1 MQRELDHLGGTGFPG
16 VNLAHD
22 GNELRLI
29 ETVYIRFIPYQSFTI
44 ECIEFQLVSCQHSL
58 LLSHE
63 VDLMW
68 VVFHQ
73 LC

>member
-1 MQRELDHLGGTGFPG
+1 MWCGWWWIFQDIYLKNAVQRELDHLGGTGFPG

-44 ECIEFQLVSCQHSL
+44 YVVTLRSRFLEFI
-58 LLSHE
+58 
-63 VDLMW
+63 
-68 VVFHQ
+68 
-73 LC
+73 